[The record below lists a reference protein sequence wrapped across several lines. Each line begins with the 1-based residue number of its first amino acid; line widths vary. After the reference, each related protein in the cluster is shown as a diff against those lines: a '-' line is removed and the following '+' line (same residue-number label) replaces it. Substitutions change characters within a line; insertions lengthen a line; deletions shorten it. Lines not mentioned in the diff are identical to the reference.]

1 MRRWPWT
8 LAAAGIVAAGAA
20 AALSDAWPWPR
31 LHVAPVIVVDRAW
44 LEDADTLRAGETL
57 GELLERRHVVG
68 LDLAGLGRSM
78 GFDPTRI
85 RAGLVFNFRRSLDDS
100 VPASIT
106 VRTSPER
113 RVRFIRTADA
123 WGAESEDIRWR
134 AEAVRVGGDIAS
146 SLYLA
151 LDAAIDDQLLDAGER
166 TRLAWDLADVFAWQ
180 VDFTRDIREGD
191 RFQVLL
197 ERQVSEEGEVRFG
210 RVLAA
215 ELRAGGKDLTA
226 FRFTRADGATA
237 FYDAEGRSLRRA
249 FLKAPVQF
257 RRVSSRPGARRH
269 PILGTIRRHAGTDYA
284 AAPGTPV
291 MAAGNGVVLRAGRAG
306 GYGNLVELRHANGIT
321 TRYAHLRGFARG
333 VRAGV
338 RVTQGDVIGYVGS
351 TGLSSG
357 PHLHYEFRVNG
368 EPRDPRRLDLGNG
381 EPIAVREHAA
391 FDQERERLALSLYQ
405 RTPELQV
412 GR

>member
-1 MRRWPWT
+1 MKRWPWT
-8 LAAAGIVAAGAA
+8 LAAAGIVAAGAT
-20 AALSDAWPWPR
+20 AALADAWPWPR
-31 LHVAPVIVVDRAW
+31 LHVAPAIVVDRAW

-57 GELLERRHVVG
+57 GQLLERRHVVG

-78 GFDPTRI
+78 GFDPARV
-85 RAGLVFNFRRSLDDS
+85 RAGLVFSFRRAFDDS
-100 VPASIT
+100 VPATIT

-113 RVRFIRTADA
+113 RVRFIRTADV
-123 WGAESEDIRWR
+123 WGAESEDIRWL
-134 AEAVRVGGDIAS
+134 AEPVRVEGDIAS

-151 LDAAIDDQLLDAGER
+151 LDAAIADELLDGGER

-226 FRFTRADGATA
+226 FRFTRADGTTA

-284 AAPGTPV
+284 ATPGTPV

-333 VRAGV
+333 IRGGT
-338 RVTQGDVIGYVGS
+338 RVTQGQVIGYVGS

-368 EPRDPRRLDLGNG
+368 VPRDPRRLDLGNG
-381 EPIAVREHAA
+381 EPIAARERAA
-391 FDQERERLALSLYQ
+391 FDQERERLSASLYQ
-405 RTPELQV
+405 RMAEFQV